1 MYHNPRHEK
10 LYFNRISQ
18 AIERV
23 ELAIIGKTLP
33 LNVTYWNTGKP
44 IEGTNFDG
52 RLGGEYKPIKEGD
65 TWGNRWDLVWFHIT
79 GEVPADFDGKE
90 IQLWINISTEGCVY
104 HADGTVDQ
112 HIGYKS
118 IWDDRAIRQY
128 VPLTKS
134 AKAGEKLEFWL
145 EGSVAG
151 YFGVTP
157 LDDVKCKDIDRN
169 EPTRFGEREGT
180 VEKIRLAVF
189 NDAAFQLSLDMKL
202 MFNLYE
208 GLHEGSV
215 RRAKIFKA
223 LQDCC
228 DILGSDPMAFEAARE
243 SLKPIMSLKTSAS
256 EMDVYAVGHAH
267 IDTGWL
273 WPVREGRRKC
283 VRTFANQIKLI
294 KDYPGYIFGAS
305 QPQHYQFVK
314 EDQPELFER
323 IKQAVKDGKWELQG
337 GMWVE
342 SDCNIP
348 NGESLVRQFI
358 HGKNFFMDE
367 FGKDVTNLW
376 IPDVFGYSAALPQIM
391 HLAGV
396 DTFLTQKISWSQFNT
411 FPYNTFFWQGIDGTE
426 ILTHFPPEDTYNSDM
441 TPGSLIGSQQR
452 FKEKA
457 VASKIMSLFGVG
469 DGGGGPRP
477 DHIER
482 ALRMKDLEGC
492 PRVQFNTAENFFESL
507 HDIKHELPKWVGELY
522 LEYHRGTLT
531 TQALVKKQ
539 NRQLEHRLREMEII
553 CTAAGV
559 DSYPIETFDKLWKTL
574 LLNHFHDIIPGSSI
588 NNVYQVTHQEHAD
601 MLAKLDEMQA
611 DVAPKLLTADADSVV
626 YFNSL
631 SHAWSGVVTLPEGW
645 GGATCDSL
653 PMSSQRE
660 GDRVVVQLNIAPLSS
675 VELKKVDDCKQLKTV
690 DELVLEND
698 VVKYVF
704 NKDGQLISAHD
715 KQADI
720 EALREAGNVLS
731 LYNDR
736 PTAYDAW
743 DIDAYHRTEYVG
755 TTTVQ
760 SIKLEQGP
768 VRSVLSIT
776 ATLGEAS
783 TIEQTITLET
793 FGGGGKRLDFAT
805 KVNWAEQ
812 HKLLKVAFPTTIST
826 TEASCDIQYGYL
838 KRPTHTN
845 TSWDM
850 ARFEV
855 ACHKYVDMSEPTFG
869 VALLNDCKYGHR
881 ILDNTLELTLLR
893 SPTWPDPDAD
903 MGEHTFTYSLL
914 PHVDDLVR
922 SDVMQQA
929 RCLNQFPVMFAGY
942 AGKLESP
949 VKLESRNATLEVLKR
964 AEKSDALIARIVE
977 SHGYRG
983 RATLSVPAGSKV
995 TVTNLMEWTD
1005 GEELPVIDNKVSLTL
1020 KPFEIVTVKIN

>member
-1 MYHNPRHEK
+1 MYHNERHEN
-10 LYFNRISQ
+10 LYCNRIKQ
-18 AIERV
+18 AIDRV
-23 ELAIIGKTLP
+23 ELSVIQDSMP
-33 LNVTYWNTGKP
+33 LDVTFWNTGKP
-44 IEGTNFDG
+44 IEGTSFDD
-52 RLGGEYKPIKEGD
+52 RLGGKYQPIKEGD
-65 TWGNRWDLVWFHIT
+65 TWGQRWDLAWFHIT
-79 GEVPADFDGKE
+79 GTVPEAYAGKQ
-90 IQLWINISTEGCVY
+90 IQLWINITTEGCVY
-104 HADGTVDQ
+104 HPDGKVEQ
-112 HIGYKS
+112 HIGFSS
-118 IWDDRAIRQY
+118 IWDARAKRPY
-128 VPLTKS
+128 VPLTKT
-134 AKAGEKLEFWL
+134 AVAGDPIDFWL

-157 LDDVKCKDIDRN
+157 LDDVKCKDIDRSD
-169 EPTRFGEREGT
+169 PTRFGERDGK

-189 NDAAFQLSLDMKL
+189 NDAAWQLTIDMKL
-202 MFNLYE
+202 LLSLYE
-208 GLHEGSV
+208 GLHEDSV

-228 DILGSDPMAFEAARE
+228 DILGSNPNNFQEARD
-243 SLKPIMSLKTSAS
+243 SLKPIMSLTTSAS
-256 EMDVYAVGHAH
+256 EMDVFAVGHAH

-294 KDYPGYIFGAS
+294 NDYPGYIFGAS

-314 EDQPELFER
+314 DDQPELYER

-348 NGESLVRQFI
+348 SGESLVRQFI

-396 DTFLTQKISWSQFNT
+396 DTFLTQKISWNQFNT
-411 FPYNTFFWQGIDGTE
+411 FPYNTFFWQGIDGTQ

-492 PRVQFNTAENFFESL
+492 PRVQFNTAEKFFESL
-507 HDIKHELPKWVGELY
+507 HDIKNDLPKWVGELY

-553 CTAAGV
+553 STCVGV
-559 DSYPIETFDKLWKTL
+559 DSYPIAEFDALWKTL

-601 MLAKLDEMQA
+601 MLARLDAMQA
-611 DVAPKLLTADADSVV
+611 DASPKLLTADSNSVV

-631 SHAWSGVVTLPEGW
+631 SHAWAGVVTLPEGW
-645 GGATCDSL
+645 ASATCDGQEITTQSEDDHIVAQV
-653 PMSSQRE
+653 SI
-660 GDRVVVQLNIAPLSS
+660 DPLSS
-675 VELKKVDDCKQLKTV
+675 IQLIKAADTTAIASVDQ
-690 DELVLEND
+690 LVLEND
-698 VVKYVF
+698 LVKYTF
-704 NKDGQLISAHD
+704 NKDGQLVSAYD

-720 EALREAGNVLS
+720 EALREPGNVMS

-755 TTTVQ
+755 STTVQ
-760 SIKLEQGP
+760 SIKLETGP
-768 VRSVLSIT
+768 VRHVLTIT
-776 ATLGEAS
+776 ATIGEMS
-783 TIEQTITLET
+783 TITQKITLSHAT
-793 FGGGGKRLDFAT
+793 KCLDFDT
-805 KVNWAEQ
+805 TVNWAEQ
-812 HKLLKVAFPTTIST
+812 HKLLKVAFPTSINAP
-826 TEASCDIQYGYL
+826 EASCDIQYGYL
-838 KRPTHTN
+838 KRP
-845 TSWDM
+845 
-850 ARFEV
+850 
-855 ACHKYVDMSEPTFG
+855 
-869 VALLNDCKYGHR
+869 
-881 ILDNTLELTLLR
+881 
-893 SPTWPDPDAD
+893 
-903 MGEHTFTYSLL
+903 
-914 PHVDDLVR
+914 
-922 SDVMQQA
+922 
-929 RCLNQFPVMFAGY
+929 
-942 AGKLESP
+942 
-949 VKLESRNATLEVLKR
+949 
-964 AEKSDALIARIVE
+964 
-977 SHGYRG
+977 
-983 RATLSVPAGSKV
+983 
-995 TVTNLMEWTD
+995 
-1005 GEELPVIDNKVSLTL
+1005 
-1020 KPFEIVTVKIN
+1020 

>member
-1 MYHNPRHEK
+1 MYHNQRHEK
-10 LYFNRISQ
+10 LYYNRIKQ

-23 ELAIIGKTLP
+23 ELSIITDSVP
-33 LNVTYWNTGKP
+33 LDVTWWNTGKP
-44 IEGTNFDG
+44 VEGTSFAD

-65 TWGNRWDLVWFHIT
+65 TWGQRWDLAWFHIT
-79 GEVPADFDGKE
+79 GTVPPQFDGKE
-90 IQLWINISTEGCVY
+90 IQLWINITTEGCVY
-104 HADGTVDQ
+104 HPDGTAEQ

-134 AKAGEKLEFWL
+134 AKAGTPIEFWL

-169 EPTRFGEREGT
+169 DPTRFGERDGRI
-180 VEKIRLAVF
+180 EKIRLAAF
-189 NDAAFQLSLDMKL
+189 NDDAWQLSIDMKL
-202 MFNLYE
+202 LLNLYE
-208 GLHEGSV
+208 GLHEDSV

-228 DILGSDPMAFEAARE
+228 NLLGSNPTAFVEARQ
-243 SLKPIMSLKTSAS
+243 SLKAIMSLKTSAS

-273 WPVREGRRKC
+273 WPVREGQRKC

-396 DTFLTQKISWSQFNT
+396 DTFLTQKISWNQFNT

-507 HDIKHELPKWVGELY
+507 HDIKHELPRWVGELY

-531 TQALVKKQ
+531 TQALVKKR

-553 CTAAGV
+553 CSCVGV
-559 DSYPIETFDKLWKTL
+559 DSYPIDEFDTLWKTL

-588 NNVYQVTHQEHAD
+588 NNVYKVTHAEHAE
-601 MLAKLDEMQA
+601 MLEKLNVLQSQA
-611 DVAPKLLTADADSVV
+611 APKLLTADNNSIV

-645 GGATCDSL
+645 QGATCDGKPVATQIEDDCITAIISIGAL
-653 PMSSQRE
+653 GSIQLTKA
-660 GDRVVVQLNIAPLSS
+660 GDA
-675 VELKKVDDCKQLKTV
+675 KKVTSV
-690 DELVLEND
+690 DAMVLENEL
-698 VVKYVF
+698 VKYTF
-704 NKDGQLISAHD
+704 DKNGQLVSAFD
-715 KQADI
+715 KETKQ
-720 EALREAGNVLS
+720 EALREAGNVMS

-755 TTTVQ
+755 STTVQ
-760 SIKLEQGP
+760 SIKLQAGP
-768 VRSVLSIT
+768 VRQVLTVT
-776 ATLGEAS
+776 ATLGECS
-783 TIEQTITLET
+783 TMTQVITLSNT
-793 FGGGGKRLDFAT
+793 KRLDFDT
-805 KVNWAEQ
+805 TVNWAEQ
-812 HKLLKVAFPTTIST
+812 HKLLKVAFPTSINTA
-826 TEASCDIQYGYL
+826 EASCDIQYGYL
-838 KRPTHTN
+838 KRPTHSN

-855 ACHKYVDMSEPTFG
+855 AAHKYIDMSEPTFG

-881 ILDNTLELTLLR
+881 ILDNSLELTLLR

-903 MGEHTFTYSLL
+903 MGIHTFTYSLL
-914 PHVDDLVR
+914 PHANDMVR
-922 SDVMQQA
+922 SDVMIQA
-929 RCLNQFPVMFAGY
+929 RCLNQKPVTFVGY
-942 AGKLESP
+942 AGSIDSP
-949 VKLESRNATLEVLKR
+949 VKLDSSTATLEVLKR
-964 AEKSDALIARIVE
+964 AEKSDCLIARIVE
-977 SHGYRG
+977 SFGQRG
-983 RATLSVPAGSKV
+983 TATLNVPAGSKV

-1005 GEELPVIDNKVSLTL
+1005 GDVLPVVDGKVTLNL
-1020 KPFEIVTVKIN
+1020 KPFEIVTVKIG